1 MVINIADQCGWYN
14 WQVGFSNAFV
24 QATLKEEF
32 YVEIPAMFSN
42 KNKNSEETVVIKLS
56 KSLYRLVQATC
67 TWYQHLQKGIKSLDF
82 DPPNL
87 EKEMYYGR
95 GMIVITY
102 ANDCFLFGPEIN
114 YIQNMIKEIE
124 ENGYDL
130 TRKYWE
136 KDKVFSFLG
145 VNIKPEKE

>member
-1 MVINIADQCGWYN
+1 
-14 WQVGFSNAFV
+14 
-24 QATLKEEF
+24 
-32 YVEIPAMFSN
+32 
-42 KNKNSEETVVIKLS
+42 
-56 KSLYRLVQATC
+56 
-67 TWYQHLQKGIKSLDF
+67 
-82 DPPNL
+82 
-87 EKEMYYGR
+87 MYYGR